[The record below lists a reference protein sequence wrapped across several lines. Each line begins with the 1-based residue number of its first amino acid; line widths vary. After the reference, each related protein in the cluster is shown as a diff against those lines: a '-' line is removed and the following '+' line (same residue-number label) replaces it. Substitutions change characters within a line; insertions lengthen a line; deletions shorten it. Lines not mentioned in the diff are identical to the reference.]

1 MFWNILGVAIVIGF
15 VVYSGME
22 WYISLPVG
30 FVVSAIVVII
40 LSIIRAKFW
49 GWIRFGWKD

>member
-15 VVYSGME
+15 VVFSGME

-30 FVVSAIVVII
+30 VVVSGIVVII
-40 LSIIRAKFW
+40 LSFIRAKIW
-49 GWIRFGWKD
+49 DWIRFGGKD

>member
-15 VVYSGME
+15 VVFSGME

-30 FVVSAIVVII
+30 VVVSGIVVII
-40 LSIIRAKFW
+40 LSFIRAKICDW
-49 GWIRFGWKD
+49 YRYKD

>member
-30 FVVSAIVVII
+30 VVVSGIVVII
-40 LSIIRAKFW
+40 LSFIRFKIW
-49 GWIRFGWKD
+49 DWIRFGGKD

>member
-15 VVYSGME
+15 VVYSEME

-30 FVVSAIVVII
+30 VVVSGIVVII
-40 LSIIRAKFW
+40 LSFIKAKIW
-49 GWIRFGWKD
+49 NWYRYKD